1 MSHPFPPEMVARAR
15 GIADGTITAPEP
27 RDAATVVLVR
37 DGETGL
43 EVWLLR
49 RVRTM
54 VFAAG
59 AYVFP
64 GGKVDPADD
73 GGDGLPPAWADS
85 FCDGDTGLLR
95 RVVGAA
101 IRETEEECGVIVTAA
116 DLRPFAHW
124 VTPVIEPRRYD
135 TRFLLAALPE
145 GQEARVND
153 GESDEGR
160 WFPLAEALDQPML
173 PPTRAVIVAL
183 QEHADVASA
192 LAATPTITRIVP
204 ALRQEGD
211 TWRLVMETS

>member
-15 GIADGTITAPEP
+15 GIADGTIVAPEP
-27 RDAATVVLVR
+27 KDAATVVLVR
-37 DGETGL
+37 DGESGL

-73 GGDGLPPAWADS
+73 GGDDLPAEWADS
-85 FCDGDTGLLR
+85 FCGGDTALLR

-124 VTPVIEPRRYD
+124 VTPTIEPRRYD

-145 GQEARVND
+145 GQEACIND

-183 QEHADVASA
+183 QEHPDVATA
-192 LAATPTITRIVP
+192 LAASPTITRIVP

-211 TWRLVMETS
+211 TWRLVLEEG